1 MGYSLSWLAVK
12 GKSAAAVRDELAIR
26 GTGTHEEIPESDVVG
41 AELPGGWYLV
51 VANHAPVKDDA
62 VLRSLSSGCELVT
75 FFVEEHVM
83 FSYAAGW
90 SDGSMV
96 WSVTHDAQQGLEHLE
111 TQGDLPAIFNSIC
124 DRLRSDQEAAG
135 GREAGVDYIFDVPV
149 QLAESLTGHR
159 HDQDIPGLGD
169 RPFEVLVVA
178 SVKRER
184 SSLWKRLFG
193 S

>member
-12 GKSAAAVRDELAIR
+12 GRSAAAVRNELGIHGNGR
-26 GTGTHEEIPESDVVG
+26 HEEFPESDVVG

-51 VANHAPVKDDA
+51 VANRIPVRDDA
-62 VLRSLSSGCELVT
+62 VLRRLSCGCELVT
-75 FFVEEHVM
+75 CFVEEHAMV
-83 FSYAAGW
+83 SYAARW
-90 SDGSMV
+90 TDGTRV
-96 WSVTHDAQQGLEHLE
+96 WSVAHDAQQDREHLE
-111 TQGDLPAIFNSIC
+111 TEGDLPADFGSIR

-135 GREAGVDYIFDVPV
+135 GRKAGVDYIFDVPV
-149 QLAESLTGHR
+149 QLAESLTGYR

-169 RPFEVLVVA
+169 RPFEVLVAA
-178 SVKRER
+178 SVKPER